1 MDNPLTLE
9 GGPGSVPGQY
19 LDRMQD
25 IVGVASH
32 TESFNT
38 FVAAVK
44 AADLEESLRDSG
56 PFTLFLPTDGAFA
69 RMPRGAIDALLAD
82 KDKLRAVL
90 MYHVVP
96 GRLTSEEILQSGG
109 GSSATV
115 NGAVVH
121 IAVRD
126 RQLYVDGARVVG
138 TDVLASNGIIHV
150 IDAVIA
156 PATSSPPQ
164 S

>member
-1 MDNPLTLE
+1 
-9 GGPGSVPGQY
+9 
-19 LDRMQD
+19 MQD

-32 TESFNT
+32 TGTFNT

-44 AADLEESLRDSG
+44 AAGLEESFRDPG

-82 KDKLRAVL
+82 KERLRAVL
-90 MYHVVP
+90 AYHVVP
-96 GRLTSEEILQSGG
+96 GRLTSDDIVKSSGG
-109 GSSATV
+109 SPATV

-121 IAVRD
+121 ITVRD
-126 RQLYVDGARVVG
+126 RQLYVDGAHVVG

-150 IDAVIA
+150 IDAVIV
-156 PATSSPPQ
+156 PVTSSPPQ